1 MALSSVVHASMHGT
15 LCSIYEEITEVIST
29 LNLTISIS
37 NYYQYSLKKLKSK
50 EQNKKG
56 ATFFVAP

>member
-1 MALSSVVHASMHGT
+1 MHGT
-15 LCSIYEEITEVIST
+15 LCSIHEEITEVIST